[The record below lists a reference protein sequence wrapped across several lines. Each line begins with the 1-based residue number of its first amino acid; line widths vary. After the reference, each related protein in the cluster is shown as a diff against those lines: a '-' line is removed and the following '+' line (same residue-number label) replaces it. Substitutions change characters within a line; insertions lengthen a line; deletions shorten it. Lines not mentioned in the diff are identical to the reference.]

1 MLLYLVRSYFS
12 LSLELTQLG
21 AHIDILSLDN
31 LRDGVNQ
38 VDLVTTDLKKSFFAS
53 WNTSH

>member
-38 VDLVTTDLKKSFFAS
+38 VDLATTDLKKSFFAS